1 MAIGALVQIHVGKTY
16 MGDPI
21 FTQEDRHATFL
32 DTVLRGRI
40 EEGFLTNFVRAK
52 WASSVDVVESSE
64 GPNPWVII
72 QYPNGETSTVYA
84 KVVPVPDGHRVN
96 RCEPYISYIGS
107 DGVVRFQSCKFL
119 PPQGEYYGKFT
130 SLITHEF
137 KSEQV
142 TEYRNMLYP
151 KVSEY
156 RLFLDV
162 VVINNEE

>member
-1 MAIGALVQIHVGKTY
+1 MAIGTLVHIHVGKTF

-32 DTVLRGRI
+32 DIALSGRV
-40 EEGFLTNFVRAK
+40 EEGSLTNFVRTK
-52 WASSVDVVESSE
+52 WKGSVDVVETSE

-84 KVVPVPDGHRVN
+84 KVVPVPIGQCVR

-130 SLITHEF
+130 SLTTHEF

-142 TEYRNMLYP
+142 TEYRNTQYP

-162 VVINNEE
+162 AVINNEE